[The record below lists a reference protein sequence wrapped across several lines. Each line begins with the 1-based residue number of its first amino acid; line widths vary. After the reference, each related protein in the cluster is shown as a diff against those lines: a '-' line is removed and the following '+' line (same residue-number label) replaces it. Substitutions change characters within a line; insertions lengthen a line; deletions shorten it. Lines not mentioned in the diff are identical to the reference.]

1 MDRGHTSLSRSN
13 DRSASS
19 NHAAVEDFAAL
30 PGDGLAADGIDDGC
44 APLPPPRTG
53 VDPAVVLN
61 ELDRCKIDDG
71 GK

>member
-1 MDRGHTSLSRSN
+1 M
-13 DRSASS
+13 
-19 NHAAVEDFAAL
+19 EDFAAL

-53 VDPAVVLN
+53 VDPTVVLN